1 MNIKTKKNGEWEI
14 RPSRGMTLIVE
25 TDLGKVKIKEV
36 LLPNESA
43 EIPYGS

>member
-25 TDLGKVKIKEV
+25 TDLGKVIIKEV
-36 LLPNESA
+36 KEDGTDNLK
-43 EIPYGS
+43 

>member
-36 LLPNESA
+36 KED
-43 EIPYGS
+43 GSDNLK

>member
-1 MNIKTKKNGEWEI
+1 MNIKTKKNGEWVI

-36 LLPNESA
+36 KEDGTDNLK
-43 EIPYGS
+43 